1 MNPLNYLFL
10 KMQAVT
16 LLVFGQRE
24 AALQRFNAML
34 ALAPRNRY
42 VMASRAHLLGQLG
55 DKHGAVAALRELASA
70 HPDQLGCLVQPRLH
84 AG

>member
-34 ALAPRNRY
+34 AIAPVENLKGR
-42 VMASRAHLLGQLG
+42 
-55 DKHGAVAALRELASA
+55 KK
-70 HPDQLGCLVQPRLH
+70 
-84 AG
+84 